1 MAHTLRS
8 RSIAHHALEVPGYTL
23 ASDVASADWQ
33 AWRASGLAAVD
44 AVAPQAPAVVLG
56 GLCMGGMLAATVA
69 QQMRQRV
76 AGLVLMSPTF
86 AYDGWGMSPVRH
98 LRHFGYWTGI
108 DRFFSVKEREP
119 FGVKNEKIRKWI
131 VRELQERAVCAAG
144 PARIPLRALREADR
158 MMKIARKYLQ
168 TIDCPLLIIHAR
180 QDEITTF
187 ESVRRVFDAVPQV
200 DKQLAVLE
208 NSYHMIS
215 IDNDRQQVAALIAD
229 FVQRVSVP
237 NVVRAPVSTQPVA
250 SRLAV
255 PFPGTPE
262 LFPTFSPHLRLP

>member
-8 RSIAHHALEVPGYTL
+8 RSIDHRALEVPGYTL
-23 ASDVASADWQ
+23 ASDIASADWH
-33 AWRASGLAAVD
+33 AWRQSGINAVKAA
-44 AVAPQAPAVVLG
+44 APEAPAVVLG

-69 QQMRQRV
+69 QQMGQRV

-86 AYDGWGMSPVRH
+86 AYDSWGMSPIRH
-98 LRHFGYWTGI
+98 LRHLGYWTGI

-131 VRELQERAVCAAG
+131 VRELQERSVCAAG

-158 MMKIARKYLQ
+158 MMKVARQYLQ
-168 TIDCPLLIIHAR
+168 SIDCPLLIIHAR

-187 ESVRRVFDAVPQV
+187 ESVRRVFDGVSQV

-229 FVQRVSVP
+229 FVQRVNVP

-250 SRLAV
+250 TRLAQH
-255 PFPGTPE
+255 FPSTPVF
-262 LFPTFSPHLRLP
+262 LPT